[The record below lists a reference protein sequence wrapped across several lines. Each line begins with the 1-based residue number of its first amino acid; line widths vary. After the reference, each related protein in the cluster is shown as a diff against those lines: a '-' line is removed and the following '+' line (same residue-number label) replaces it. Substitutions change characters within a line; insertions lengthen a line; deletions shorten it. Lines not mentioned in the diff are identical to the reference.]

1 MEQKSKRNQKRLA
14 IVTCDNVELAEESR
28 QHLLSVIR
36 FALSQNFKYRPRKQE
51 YYLEDDFRSWAN
63 QILEHMELTGIRF
76 FKENNEGPRH
86 FKPEKETDY

>member
-1 MEQKSKRNQKRLA
+1 MEQNSKGVQKSLA
-14 IVTCDNVELAEESR
+14 IVTCGNVRLAEEGR
-28 QHLLSVIR
+28 QHVLSVIR

-51 YYLEDDFRSWAN
+51 YYLEDDFRGWAI

>member
-1 MEQKSKRNQKRLA
+1 MEQNSKGVQKSLA
-14 IVTCDNVELAEESR
+14 IVTCGNVRLAEEGR
-28 QHLLSVIR
+28 QHVLTVII

-51 YYLEDDFRSWAN
+51 YYLEDDFRTWAN
-63 QILEHMELTGIRF
+63 QILDHMELTGIRF

>member
-1 MEQKSKRNQKRLA
+1 MEQKSKRNQKWLA

-28 QHLLSVIR
+28 QQVLSVIR

-51 YYLEDDFRSWAN
+51 YYLEDDFRGWAN